1 VPSDFPP
8 GGEPAGPGGPSGPG
22 EPPGPGAAPEVR
34 ASDADRDR
42 VVDALRDAAADGR
55 LTVDEFDQRMEA
67 ALSSRTLGELAPL
80 TADLGFGPLVP
91 AGPARPG
98 AAPGPVK
105 DVIRIDQRG
114 GSVQRADRWMVPRRL
129 DLRAAWCDV
138 TLDFTDAVI
147 THDTLR
153 IDLNM
158 RGGSLVLVTRPG
170 VVVDADALRVR
181 YTDVGLYPGPDP
193 GAPVVLRVS
202 LAGRMRYGR
211 IETRWR

>member
-1 VPSDFPP
+1 MN
-8 GGEPAGPGGPSGPG
+8 
-22 EPPGPGAAPEVR
+22 PEMR

-42 VVDALRDAAADGR
+42 VVDVLRAAVTDGR
-55 LTVDEFDQRMEA
+55 LTAEEFDGRVEG
-67 ALSSRTLGELAPL
+67 ALSARTFGELAVL
-80 TADLGFGPLVP
+80 TADLGRPSGGPDPMDL
-91 AGPARPG
+91 
-98 AAPGPVK
+98 AAAK
-105 DVIRIDQRG
+105 ADEVIRIDQRG
-114 GSVQRADRWMVPRRL
+114 GSVKRAGPWVVPRRME
-129 DLRAAWCDV
+129 LRPSWCDV

-153 IDLNM
+153 IDMHL

-181 YTDVGLYPGPDP
+181 YTDVGLYPGSDP
-193 GAPVVLRVS
+193 GAPVVLRVH